1 MPRLTHQTSA
11 RARRGQLA
19 ATGRLAGLV
28 VPHAGG
34 RGCAYRIRWAHLPAM
49 LRTVAIGAPYAGRPF
64 HEFQQH
70 AFRRSRGGRLC
81 RGCADVGHQPPA
93 RSLTGGR
100 RGEALHTCASG
111 RAARPF
117 CIAWE
122 ISNCGSNRVWLAA
135 AKGRIRADPLV
146 GRQRAKR

>member
-1 MPRLTHQTSA
+1 MNSNNMPFEDHAVVGSA
-11 RARRGQLA
+11 EA
-19 ATGRLAGLV
+19 AQ
-28 VPHAGG
+28 
-34 RGCAYRIRWAHLPAM
+34 M
-49 LRTVAIGAPYAGRPF
+49 LGIN
-64 HEFQQH
+64 
-70 AFRRSRGGRLC
+70 
-81 RGCADVGHQPPA
+81 PPA